1 MDANTASGETPP
13 GVESDNSKNAF
24 YMCNDTTKT
33 ADIIKEFQDIDC
45 SLERAREIQ
54 NQYSYKIIFAVVS
67 VERHLNEYGDH
78 VRNIEVCT
86 TITELQG
93 KLGKTSYVELRA
105 LNTYNLIRNP
115 DCDDDDDDDDGM
127 TDRITYIANTFDAA
141 EKYVDDELKHIKER
155 LDSIRKEYEI
165 ECENSVNKPDKIII
179 V

>member
-1 MDANTASGETPP
+1 MDANTATGETPD

-45 SLERAREIQ
+45 SIERAREIQ

-67 VERHLNEYGDH
+67 VERHLNEDGDH
-78 VRNIEVCT
+78 VRNIEVNR

-93 KLGKTSYVELRA
+93 KLGESAYVELCA
-105 LNTYNLIRNP
+105 LNTDNLIRNP
-115 DCDDDDDDDDGM
+115 DCDDDDDGM

-141 EKYVDDELKHIKER
+141 EKYVDDELKYIKER